1 MKNIHFMDFYTIKN
15 PSLIHLFKVMK
26 ITLFLLFLCTFSAFA
41 VDAHS
46 QNARVTIHKV
56 QVPLEDILNE
66 IESQTDYLF
75 LYTNEIDVD
84 RKATVKV
91 KSQPVSQLLN
101 GLLAKSGITYQMEGT
116 HIILSEKKVE
126 EHQALPD
133 KIKVTGTVKDAN
145 GEVIIGASVV
155 EENTTNGT
163 ITDISGNFVL
173 TVSDNA
179 VVKVSYIGYVAQEVK
194 AVQGKSLNIVLREDT
209 KTLDEVVV
217 IGYGIQRKGDVT
229 SSVASIKSED
239 FSKGAVKDV
248 GQLIQGKVAG
258 LAITNPSGD
267 PTSGTQ
273 IKLRGTN
280 TIGGANTDPLVLI
293 DGVPGSLSTV
303 APEDVESVDVLK
315 DGSAAA
321 IYGTR
326 GTNGVILITTKQAK
340 GAQINSVEYNG
351 YVSTSQI
358 VKKLDMLTADEFRA
372 MYPTEDHGANTD
384 WLEEITRTPLT
395 HVHNL
400 SLQGGNSSTSYIAN
414 LNYKSG
420 QGIMLKSGIESFQ
433 GRIEILHKMFDGK
446 LQLKFGM
453 IGKKNQFS
461 STSSAGSFNGYTYRQ
476 AILRNP
482 TDPVKNEDGTWYE
495 NLNKFEYEN
504 PVARLEESTGN
515 VKNTEMRYLGNII
528 YNPLK
533 DLKLTAMMSYVRS
546 NRNHGYSESLEH
558 ISALRD
564 GYFGWSSVG
573 ANTRMEKLFELT
585 ALYSKSIN
593 DHKFSVLGGYSYN
606 ETDYEDMYFANYGF
620 QDDYFGGWHNI
631 GIGSALKLGK
641 ADASSS
647 KSTTN
652 LVGFF
657 GRATYSYLDKYLLM
671 ASLRYEG
678 ASQLWGTDNEW
689 GIFPSVSL
697 GWRITQE
704 AFMKEQRLFDDLKLR
719 VGYGVTGSQPA
730 NPFLGIAMLKYDKYA
745 YVDGKWVQTIVPA
758 SNANPDLK
766 WEEKRETNIGLDFT
780 MLKGRLS
787 GTIDLYNRDVEGL
800 IYNYT
805 VPTPPNFYPTT
816 TANGGKMQNRGIEV
830 LLNIVPV
837 IAKDFEWN
845 TTFTFST
852 NSNKLK
858 SLDGSVFKTDY
869 DYFDTGWLAEPVKT
883 SSHRVQVGEKIGNF
897 WGFKVVDVDNNGK
910 WIYEDKDGKL
920 VPYDEF
926 SRAPEEKKIIGN
938 GLPQMYAGWNNYV
951 QYKNFDLSI
960 SMRGAFNFDIINE
973 ARMYY
978 ENSKNSRLENRLK
991 SVNNKI
997 FGKTMLSKEVDPE
1010 FNSYYVEK
1018 GDYWKID
1025 NVTLGYTLKNVGK
1038 YIKSIRLYGSILNA
1052 LTITGYD
1059 GVDPEVSASGLN
1071 PGYDS
1076 RDQYPSIRSFTF
1088 GVGFKF

>member
-1 MKNIHFMDFYTIKN
+1 MDFYTIKN

-84 RKATVKV
+84 KKATVKV

-145 GEVIIGASVV
+145 GEGIIGASVV

-179 VVKVSYIGYVAQEVK
+179 VVKVSYIGYVAQQVK
-194 AVQGKSLNIVLREDT
+194 AVQGKPLNIVLREDT

-340 GAQINSVEYNG
+340 GAQINSVEYNA

-461 STSSAGSFNGYTYRQ
+461 STSSAGSFNGYAYRQ

-585 ALYSKSIN
+585 ALYSKSIK

>member
-1 MKNIHFMDFYTIKN
+1 MDFFTIKN

-84 RKATVKV
+84 KKATVKV

-179 VVKVSYIGYVAQEVK
+179 VVKVSYIGYVAQQVK
-194 AVQGKSLNIVLREDT
+194 AVQGKPLNIVLREDT

-340 GAQINSVEYNG
+340 GAQINSVEYNA

-978 ENSKNSRLENRLK
+978 ENSKNSRLENRLR

>member
-1 MKNIHFMDFYTIKN
+1 MDFYTIKN

-66 IESQTDYLF
+66 IENQTDYLF

-84 RKATVKV
+84 KKATVKV

-116 HIILSEKKVE
+116 HIILSEKTVE

-179 VVKVSYIGYVAQEVK
+179 VVKVSYIGYVAQQVK
-194 AVQGKSLNIVLREDT
+194 AVQGKPLNIVLREDT

-340 GAQINSVEYNG
+340 GAQINSVEYNA

-461 STSSAGSFNGYTYRQ
+461 STSSAGSFNGYAYRQ

-585 ALYSKSIN
+585 ALYSKSIK

-978 ENSKNSRLENRLK
+978 ENSKNSRLENRLQ

>member
-1 MKNIHFMDFYTIKN
+1 MDFYTIKN

-84 RKATVKV
+84 KKATVKV

-194 AVQGKSLNIVLREDT
+194 AVQGKPLNIVLREDT

-528 YNPLK
+528 YNPLN

-897 WGFKVVDVDNNGK
+897 WGFKVVDVDDNGK

-938 GLPQMYAGWNNYV
+938 GLPQMYAGWNNYI

>member
-1 MKNIHFMDFYTIKN
+1 MDFYTIKN

-84 RKATVKV
+84 KKATVKV

-194 AVQGKSLNIVLREDT
+194 AVQGKPLNIVLREDT

-461 STSSAGSFNGYTYRQ
+461 STSSAGSFNGYAYRQ

-585 ALYSKSIN
+585 ALYSKSIK

-978 ENSKNSRLENRLK
+978 ENSKNSRLENRLQ

>member
-1 MKNIHFMDFYTIKN
+1 MDFYTIKN

-84 RKATVKV
+84 KKATVKV

-145 GEVIIGASVV
+145 GEGIIGASVV

-179 VVKVSYIGYVAQEVK
+179 VVKVSYIGYVAQQVK
-194 AVQGKSLNIVLREDT
+194 AVQGKPLNIVLREDT

-358 VKKLDMLTADEFRA
+358 VKKLDMLTADEFRT

-461 STSSAGSFNGYTYRQ
+461 STSSAGSFNGYAYRQ

-830 LLNIVPV
+830 LLNIIPV

-938 GLPQMYAGWNNYV
+938 GLPQMYAGWNNYI

-978 ENSKNSRLENRLK
+978 ENSKNSRLENRLQ

>member
-1 MKNIHFMDFYTIKN
+1 MDFYTIKN

-84 RKATVKV
+84 KKATVKV

-194 AVQGKSLNIVLREDT
+194 AVQGKPLNIVLREDT

-1059 GVDPEVSASGLN
+1059 GVDPEVTASGLN

>member
-1 MKNIHFMDFYTIKN
+1 MDFYTIKN

-84 RKATVKV
+84 KKATVKV

-179 VVKVSYIGYVAQEVK
+179 VVKVSYIGYVAQQVK
-194 AVQGKSLNIVLREDT
+194 AVQGKPLNIVLREDT

-340 GAQINSVEYNG
+340 GAQINSVEYNA

>member
-1 MKNIHFMDFYTIKN
+1 MDFYTIKN

-194 AVQGKSLNIVLREDT
+194 AVQGKPLNIVLREDT

>member
-1 MKNIHFMDFYTIKN
+1 MDFYTIKN

-133 KIKVTGTVKDAN
+133 KIKVTGTVKDVN

-194 AVQGKSLNIVLREDT
+194 AVQGKPLNIVLREDT

-461 STSSAGSFNGYTYRQ
+461 STSSAGSFNGYAYRQ

>member
-1 MKNIHFMDFYTIKN
+1 MDFYTIKN

>member
-1 MKNIHFMDFYTIKN
+1 MDFYTIKN

-84 RKATVKV
+84 KKATVKV

-133 KIKVTGTVKDAN
+133 KIKVTGTVKDVN

-194 AVQGKSLNIVLREDT
+194 AVQGKPLNIVLREDT

>member
-1 MKNIHFMDFYTIKN
+1 MDFYTIKN

-84 RKATVKV
+84 KKATVKV

-133 KIKVTGTVKDAN
+133 KIKVTGTVKDVN

-194 AVQGKSLNIVLREDT
+194 AVQGKPLNIVLREDT

-897 WGFKVVDVDNNGK
+897 WGFKVVDVDDNGK

-978 ENSKNSRLENRLK
+978 ENSKNSRLENRLR

>member
-1 MKNIHFMDFYTIKN
+1 MDFYTIKN

-84 RKATVKV
+84 KKATVKV

-133 KIKVTGTVKDAN
+133 KIKVTGTVKDVN

-179 VVKVSYIGYVAQEVK
+179 VVKVSYIGYVAQQVK
-194 AVQGKSLNIVLREDT
+194 AVQGKPLNIVLREDT

-340 GAQINSVEYNG
+340 GAQINSVEYNA

-528 YNPLK
+528 YNPLN

>member
-1 MKNIHFMDFYTIKN
+1 MDFYTIKN

-194 AVQGKSLNIVLREDT
+194 AVQGKPLNIVLREDT

-461 STSSAGSFNGYTYRQ
+461 STSSAGSFNGYAYRQ

>member
-1 MKNIHFMDFYTIKN
+1 MDFYTIKN

-133 KIKVTGTVKDAN
+133 KIKVTGTVKDVN

-179 VVKVSYIGYVAQEVK
+179 VVKVSYIGYVAQQVK
-194 AVQGKSLNIVLREDT
+194 AVQGKPLNIVLREDT

-461 STSSAGSFNGYTYRQ
+461 STSSAGSFNGYAYRQ

>member
-1 MKNIHFMDFYTIKN
+1 MDFYTIKN

-84 RKATVKV
+84 KKATVKV

-194 AVQGKSLNIVLREDT
+194 AVQGKPLNIVLREDT

-461 STSSAGSFNGYTYRQ
+461 STSSAGSFNGYAYRQ

>member
-1 MKNIHFMDFYTIKN
+1 MDFYTIKN

-179 VVKVSYIGYVAQEVK
+179 VVKVSYIGYVAQQVK
-194 AVQGKSLNIVLREDT
+194 AVQGKPLNIVLREDT

-461 STSSAGSFNGYTYRQ
+461 STSSAGSFNGYAYRQ

>member
-1 MKNIHFMDFYTIKN
+1 MDFYTIKN

-1052 LTITGYD
+1052 LTITGCD

>member
-1 MKNIHFMDFYTIKN
+1 MDFYTIKN

-133 KIKVTGTVKDAN
+133 KIKVTGTVKDVN

-194 AVQGKSLNIVLREDT
+194 AVQGKPLNIVLREDT

-461 STSSAGSFNGYTYRQ
+461 STSSAGSFNGYAYRQ

-585 ALYSKSIN
+585 ALYSKSIK

>member
-1 MKNIHFMDFYTIKN
+1 MDFYTIKN

-133 KIKVTGTVKDAN
+133 KIKVTGTVKDVN

-194 AVQGKSLNIVLREDT
+194 AVQGKPLNIVLREDT

>member
-1 MKNIHFMDFYTIKN
+1 MDFYTIKN

-194 AVQGKSLNIVLREDT
+194 AVQGKPLNIVLREDT

-340 GAQINSVEYNG
+340 GAQINSVEYNA

-461 STSSAGSFNGYTYRQ
+461 STSSAGSFNGYAYRQ

>member
-1 MKNIHFMDFYTIKN
+1 MDFYTIKN

-194 AVQGKSLNIVLREDT
+194 AVQGKPLNIVLREDT

-340 GAQINSVEYNG
+340 GAQINSVEYNA

-897 WGFKVVDVDNNGK
+897 WGFKVVDVDDNGK

>member
-1 MKNIHFMDFYTIKN
+1 MDFYTIKN

-179 VVKVSYIGYVAQEVK
+179 VVKVSYIGYVAQQVK
-194 AVQGKSLNIVLREDT
+194 AVQGKPLNIVLREDT

>member
-1 MKNIHFMDFYTIKN
+1 MDFYTIKN

-84 RKATVKV
+84 KKATVKV

-145 GEVIIGASVV
+145 GEGIIGASVV

-179 VVKVSYIGYVAQEVK
+179 VVKVSYIGYVAQQVK
-194 AVQGKSLNIVLREDT
+194 AVQGKPLNIVLREDT

-340 GAQINSVEYNG
+340 GAQINSVEYNA

-461 STSSAGSFNGYTYRQ
+461 STSSAGSFNGYAYRQ

-585 ALYSKSIN
+585 ALYSKSIK

-938 GLPQMYAGWNNYV
+938 GLPQMYAGWNNYI

-978 ENSKNSRLENRLK
+978 ENSKNSRLENRLQ

>member
-1 MKNIHFMDFYTIKN
+1 
-15 PSLIHLFKVMK
+15 MK

-84 RKATVKV
+84 KKATVKV

-179 VVKVSYIGYVAQEVK
+179 VVKVSYIGYVAQQVK
-194 AVQGKSLNIVLREDT
+194 AVQGKPLNIVLREDT

-217 IGYGIQRKGDVT
+217 IGYDIQRKGDVT

-340 GAQINSVEYNG
+340 GAQINSVEYNA

>member
-179 VVKVSYIGYVAQEVK
+179 VVKVSYIGYVAQQVK
-194 AVQGKSLNIVLREDT
+194 AVQGKPLNIVLREDT

-461 STSSAGSFNGYTYRQ
+461 STSSAGSFNGYAYRQ

>member
-1 MKNIHFMDFYTIKN
+1 
-15 PSLIHLFKVMK
+15 MK

-75 LYTNEIDVD
+75 LYTNEVDVD
-84 RKATVKV
+84 KKATVKV
-91 KSQPVSQLLN
+91 KSQPVSQLLS

-179 VVKVSYIGYVAQEVK
+179 VVKVSYIGYVAQQVK
-194 AVQGKSLNIVLREDT
+194 SVQGKPLNIVLREDT

-217 IGYGIQRKGDVT
+217 IGYGIQRKGDIT

-340 GAQINSVEYNG
+340 GAQINSVEYNA

-830 LLNIVPV
+830 FLNIVPV

>member
-1 MKNIHFMDFYTIKN
+1 MDFYTIKN

-133 KIKVTGTVKDAN
+133 KIKVTGTVKDVN

-179 VVKVSYIGYVAQEVK
+179 VVKVSYIGYVAQQVK
-194 AVQGKSLNIVLREDT
+194 AVQGKPLNIVLREDT

-358 VKKLDMLTADEFRA
+358 VKKLDMLTADEFRT

-461 STSSAGSFNGYTYRQ
+461 STSSAGSFNGYAYRQ

>member
-1 MKNIHFMDFYTIKN
+1 MDFYTIKN

-84 RKATVKV
+84 KKATVKV

-133 KIKVTGTVKDAN
+133 KIKVTGTVKDVN

-194 AVQGKSLNIVLREDT
+194 AVQGKPLNIVLREDT

-461 STSSAGSFNGYTYRQ
+461 STSSAGSFNGYAYRQ

-938 GLPQMYAGWNNYV
+938 GLPQMYAGWNNYI

-978 ENSKNSRLENRLK
+978 ENSKNSRLENRLQ

-1038 YIKSIRLYGSILNA
+1038 YIKSIRLYGSMLNA

>member
-1 MKNIHFMDFYTIKN
+1 MDFYTIKN

-84 RKATVKV
+84 KKATVKV

-133 KIKVTGTVKDAN
+133 KTKVTGTVKDAN
-145 GEVIIGASVV
+145 GEGIIGASVV

-179 VVKVSYIGYVAQEVK
+179 VVKISYIGYVAQQVK
-194 AVQGKSLNIVLREDT
+194 AVQGKPLNIVLREDT

-340 GAQINSVEYNG
+340 GAQINSVEYNA

-585 ALYSKSIN
+585 ALYSKSIK

-641 ADASSS
+641 ADANSS

-897 WGFKVVDVDNNGK
+897 WGFKVVDVDDNGK

-938 GLPQMYAGWNNYV
+938 GLPQMYAGWNNYI

>member
-1 MKNIHFMDFYTIKN
+1 MDFYTIKN

-84 RKATVKV
+84 KKATVKV

-145 GEVIIGASVV
+145 GEGIIGASVV

-173 TVSDNA
+173 AASDNA
-179 VVKVSYIGYVAQEVK
+179 VIKISYIGYVAQQVK
-194 AVQGKSLNIVLREDT
+194 VVQGKPLNIVLREDT

-358 VKKLDMLTADEFRA
+358 VKKLDMLTADEFRT

-461 STSSAGSFNGYTYRQ
+461 STSSAGSFNGYAYRQ

-585 ALYSKSIN
+585 ALYSKSIK

-938 GLPQMYAGWNNYV
+938 GLPQMYAGWNNYI

-978 ENSKNSRLENRLK
+978 ENSKNSRLENRLQ

>member
-133 KIKVTGTVKDAN
+133 KIKVTGTVKDVN

-194 AVQGKSLNIVLREDT
+194 AVQGKPLNIVLREDT

-461 STSSAGSFNGYTYRQ
+461 STSSAGSFNGYAYRQ

>member
-1 MKNIHFMDFYTIKN
+1 MDFYTIKN

-84 RKATVKV
+84 KKATVKV

-101 GLLAKSGITYQMEGT
+101 ALLAKSGITYQMEGT

-133 KIKVTGTVKDAN
+133 KIKVAGTVKDAN
-145 GEVIIGASVV
+145 GEGIIGASVV

-179 VVKVSYIGYVAQEVK
+179 VVKISYIGYVAQQVK
-194 AVQGKSLNIVLREDT
+194 AVQGKPLNIVLREDT

-340 GAQINSVEYNG
+340 GAQINSVEYNA

-585 ALYSKSIN
+585 ALYSKSIK

-641 ADASSS
+641 ADANSS

-897 WGFKVVDVDNNGK
+897 WGFKVVDVDDNGK

-978 ENSKNSRLENRLK
+978 ENSKNSRLENRLR

>member
-1 MKNIHFMDFYTIKN
+1 MDFYTIKN

-133 KIKVTGTVKDAN
+133 KIKVTGTVKDVN

-194 AVQGKSLNIVLREDT
+194 AVQGKPLNIVLREDT

-340 GAQINSVEYNG
+340 GAQINSVEYNA

-897 WGFKVVDVDNNGK
+897 WGFKVVDVDDNGK

-978 ENSKNSRLENRLK
+978 ENSKNSRLENRLR

>member
-1 MKNIHFMDFYTIKN
+1 MDFYTIKN

-194 AVQGKSLNIVLREDT
+194 AVQGKPLNIVLREDT

-340 GAQINSVEYNG
+340 GAQINSVEYNA

-420 QGIMLKSGIESFQ
+420 QGIMLKSGIESFR
-433 GRIEILHKMFDGK
+433 GV
-446 LQLKFGM
+446 LKFCIRCLM
-453 IGKKNQFS
+453 VATAEVWNDREKEPIFINQQC
-461 STSSAGSFNGYTYRQ
+461 R
-476 AILRNP
+476 
-482 TDPVKNEDGTWYE
+482 
-495 NLNKFEYEN
+495 
-504 PVARLEESTGN
+504 
-515 VKNTEMRYLGNII
+515 
-528 YNPLK
+528 
-533 DLKLTAMMSYVRS
+533 
-546 NRNHGYSESLEH
+546 
-558 ISALRD
+558 
-564 GYFGWSSVG
+564 
-573 ANTRMEKLFELT
+573 
-585 ALYSKSIN
+585 
-593 DHKFSVLGGYSYN
+593 
-606 ETDYEDMYFANYGF
+606 
-620 QDDYFGGWHNI
+620 
-631 GIGSALKLGK
+631 
-641 ADASSS
+641 
-647 KSTTN
+647 
-652 LVGFF
+652 
-657 GRATYSYLDKYLLM
+657 
-671 ASLRYEG
+671 
-678 ASQLWGTDNEW
+678 
-689 GIFPSVSL
+689 
-697 GWRITQE
+697 
-704 AFMKEQRLFDDLKLR
+704 
-719 VGYGVTGSQPA
+719 
-730 NPFLGIAMLKYDKYA
+730 
-745 YVDGKWVQTIVPA
+745 
-758 SNANPDLK
+758 
-766 WEEKRETNIGLDFT
+766 
-780 MLKGRLS
+780 
-787 GTIDLYNRDVEGL
+787 
-800 IYNYT
+800 
-805 VPTPPNFYPTT
+805 
-816 TANGGKMQNRGIEV
+816 
-830 LLNIVPV
+830 
-837 IAKDFEWN
+837 
-845 TTFTFST
+845 
-852 NSNKLK
+852 
-858 SLDGSVFKTDY
+858 
-869 DYFDTGWLAEPVKT
+869 
-883 SSHRVQVGEKIGNF
+883 
-897 WGFKVVDVDNNGK
+897 
-910 WIYEDKDGKL
+910 
-920 VPYDEF
+920 
-926 SRAPEEKKIIGN
+926 
-938 GLPQMYAGWNNYV
+938 
-951 QYKNFDLSI
+951 
-960 SMRGAFNFDIINE
+960 
-973 ARMYY
+973 
-978 ENSKNSRLENRLK
+978 
-991 SVNNKI
+991 
-997 FGKTMLSKEVDPE
+997 
-1010 FNSYYVEK
+1010 
-1018 GDYWKID
+1018 
-1025 NVTLGYTLKNVGK
+1025 
-1038 YIKSIRLYGSILNA
+1038 
-1052 LTITGYD
+1052 
-1059 GVDPEVSASGLN
+1059 
-1071 PGYDS
+1071 
-1076 RDQYPSIRSFTF
+1076 
-1088 GVGFKF
+1088 

>member
-1 MKNIHFMDFYTIKN
+1 
-15 PSLIHLFKVMK
+15 MK

-84 RKATVKV
+84 KKATVKV

-145 GEVIIGASVV
+145 GEGIIGASVV

-179 VVKVSYIGYVAQEVK
+179 VVKVSYIGYVAQQVK
-194 AVQGKSLNIVLREDT
+194 AVQGKPLNIVLREDT

-358 VKKLDMLTADEFRA
+358 VKKLDMLTADEFRT

-461 STSSAGSFNGYTYRQ
+461 STSSAGSFNGYAYRQ

-585 ALYSKSIN
+585 ALYSKSIK

-938 GLPQMYAGWNNYV
+938 GLPQMYAGWNNYI

-978 ENSKNSRLENRLK
+978 ENSKNSRLENRLQ